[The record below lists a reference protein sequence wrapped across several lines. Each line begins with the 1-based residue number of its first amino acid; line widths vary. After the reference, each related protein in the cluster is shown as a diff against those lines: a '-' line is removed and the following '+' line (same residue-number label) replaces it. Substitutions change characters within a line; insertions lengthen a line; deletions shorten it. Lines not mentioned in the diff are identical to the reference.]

1 MADIHPTAII
11 HDGAQIEDG
20 ASIGPFCIVGPNVKI
35 ASRARL
41 ISHVSVLGK
50 TVIGENCELFQNV
63 VVGARGQILGSKD
76 NIDAVE
82 IGARTILREHVTVHG
97 SSAGKSEPTRI
108 GADCF
113 MMVNTH
119 VGHDAQI
126 GNKCVFANNV
136 MIGGHAIIADQV
148 WMGGAAGVHQN
159 TWIGEHAFI
168 AAGCFLTGD
177 TVPYVMAEGAPSF
190 FKTLNAV
197 GLARRGFTRGD
208 IKDIRNAILYIFAGD
223 EGTFETRTDKASAD
237 MAGNSY
243 VDQIVSFVRHP
254 RNGRKLCQYRK

>member
-1 MADIHPTAII
+1 MADIHPTAIV
-11 HDGAQIEDG
+11 HDGASVADS
-20 ASIGPFCIVGPNVKI
+20 ATIGPFCIVGPEATIKDNAK
-35 ASRARL
+35 L
-41 ISHVSVLGK
+41 ISHASVLGR
-50 TVIGENCELFQNV
+50 TVIGESCELFQGV
-63 VVGARGQILGSKD
+63 VVGARGQILGTKD
-76 NIDAVE
+76 GADAIE
-82 IGARTILREHVTVHG
+82 IGDRTILREHVTVHG

-108 GADCF
+108 GSDCF

-177 TVPYVMAEGAPSF
+177 TVPYAMAEGAPSF

-197 GLARRGFTRGD
+197 GLTRRGFTRGD
-208 IKDIRNAILYIFAGD
+208 IKDIRSAILYIFAGD
-223 EGTFETRTDKASAD
+223 EGTFETRTDKAESEL
-237 MAGNSY
+237 AGNAY
-243 VDQIVSFVRHP
+243 VQQIVSFIRNP